1 MTDVRDVLFLCL
13 RVSVALHIMQS
24 WVHIMNQTRARGQKE
39 PNILDLVL
47 TDDQIIDDI
56 QYLSPLG
63 KSDHAVLF

>member
-47 TDDQIIDDI
+47 TDDEIIDDI
-56 QYLSPLG
+56 
-63 KSDHAVLF
+63 